1 MTAASLED
9 VIVRLADL
17 AFGPWTLAFFFG
29 AGIFLTLRYRV
40 PQIRCAPAAVRA
52 AFAPSSARGAGALSP
67 FQSFST
73 ALAAS
78 IGTGNIAGVATAL
91 ASGGPGA
98 MFWIWAYGF
107 VATAIKFTEAT
118 LGAMFRSGDEKTLSC
133 GPTRYL
139 RDGMKMPK
147 LAWTYAFVAGFAALI
162 STPLAQSNSVVIAL
176 ESEFAIGKT
185 ASGIGLAILA
195 ALVVIFGV
203 RGVGRA
209 SSALAPVKVVV
220 YLGGGALV
228 LFHFRERLPE
238 VFATILAEAFS
249 LESAGG
255 GALGV
260 AMIEA
265 MRYGVARGIYANEA
279 GYGSAAIAY
288 GAAKGDEPARIGLAA
303 IAEVYVVSFL
313 TSSVSG
319 LVVLASGA
327 LETGRESTAAV
338 AYGFEAA
345 LPGVGGA
352 LVAICA
358 LLFGYTTLVGWCF
371 IGEQILKSVLG
382 SRIEMPYRAIYCALI
397 VVGATANVTTVWAF
411 GDFLNC
417 LQVFPNLVGVLG
429 LSGLVARELRRATE
443 TSSQRT
449 NP

>member
-1 MTAASLED
+1 MHTLEET
-9 VIVRLADL
+9 VVRLADL
-17 AFGPWTLAFFFG
+17 AFGPWTLALFFG
-29 AGIFLTLRYRV
+29 AGIYLTFRYRFV
-40 PQIRCAPAAVRA
+40 QIRRLPDAIRAAWAAPAGSRH
-52 AFAPSSARGAGALSP
+52 GALSP
-67 FQSFST
+67 FQSFAT

-118 LGAMFRSGDEKTLSC
+118 LGAMYRSGDEKTLVC
-133 GPTRYL
+133 GPTLYL
-139 RDGMKMPK
+139 KFGMKLPR
-147 LAWTYAFVAGFAALI
+147 LAATYAFVAGFAALI

-176 ESEFAIGKT
+176 ESEFGIARLD
-185 ASGIGLAILA
+185 SGVGLAILA
-195 ALVVIFGV
+195 AAVVLFGV

-209 SSALAPVKVVV
+209 SSALAPAKILV

-228 LFHFRERLPE
+228 LFHFRDRLAG
-238 VFATILAEAFS
+238 VFASILTEAFS

-255 GALGV
+255 GILGV

-288 GAAKGDEPARIGLAA
+288 GAAKGDRPAQIGLLA
-303 IAEVYVVSFL
+303 ITEVYVVSFL

-327 LETGRESTAAV
+327 LETGRQSTAAV
-338 AYGFEAA
+338 AYGFESA
-345 LPGVGGA
+345 LPGFGGA

-358 LLFGYTTLVGWCF
+358 LLFGYSTLVGWCF

-382 SRIEMPYRAIYCALI
+382 SRIEIPYRLIYCTLI
-397 VVGATANVTTVWAF
+397 AVGATSSVDVVWAF

-429 LSGLVARELRRATE
+429 LSGLVANELRRASDDPTR
-443 TSSQRT
+443 SMLPR
-449 NP
+449 